1 MPNEFGVD
9 VTVHI
14 RLDPRWRELENRFQQ
29 VVEIAARHVETKAK
43 EDVPLKTGATKN
55 SINASPEGE
64 LAWRVGPTTEYA
76 PFLEY
81 GTRYMIA
88 RPFLIP
94 ALEQETPRLQRAIIQ
109 VTQELS

>member
-9 VTVHI
+9 ATI
-14 RLDPRWRELENRFQQ
+14 TFRLDPRWRELESRFQK

-43 EDVPLKTGATKN
+43 DDVPVKTGATKN
-55 SINASPEGE
+55 SINASSEGE
-64 LAWRVGPTTEYA
+64 LSWRVGPTTEYA

-81 GTRYMIA
+81 GTRHMIA

-94 ALEQETPRLQRAIIQ
+94 AVELEAPRLERALIQ